1 MECNKEEAIRAKE
14 IAEKKMQDNDFV
26 GARKTAIKAQQLYPG
41 LENISKILIIC
52 DVHCSAE
59 TKVGSEKDWYSI
71 LQVDRTADGGSINKQ
86 YRKLALL
93 LHPDKNMFP
102 GSEGAFKLIVEAQK
116 LLMDPA
122 LRKIYDLKCNAALK
136 QAKAKAARYKNAREE
151 PGVHPHPGNPQQSN
165 QQVQQQ
171 QQQQQQVQQQ
181 QQQQQVQQQ
190 QQQQQQQQVQQQQQ
204 QQQVQQQQQQ
214 QQQQQK
220 TQPEVFNG
228 RYSFWTLCPFCSVRY
243 EYQIQYLGKG
253 LRCPNCG
260 KVFIGHEVGSQGMAS
275 GGKESFAQKKEDT
288 CQDSK
293 KIGSEK
299 ESTTKVGGV
308 SEAKGWEAANLR
320 KGDVNK
326 ANWMATEN
334 GSTMKVGGDSEV
346 KGREAANL
354 RKGDVNKTNGM
365 ATENGSSGNG
375 TRKRESKSTDNCRS
389 QKKSRVTEPPNAAQG
404 QTEATIESDASKTD
418 EAHVS
423 SADLKE
429 NKVERHKGLAPHEK
443 SSLDGKDRAGECNS
457 RKEDAVEVDKV
468 PLAGFFDF
476 NKDKSFAAG
485 QIWAI
490 YDHFDGM
497 PRFYARIRQVF
508 SSDFKVRMTLL
519 EADSDDQY
527 VIDWMTEDL
536 PVACG
541 KFKHS
546 KNEYTEDPNKFSHRV
561 EWEKILGKCPYMIY
575 PRKGETWALYKNW
588 DIKWSSDPDNH
599 RNYEY
604 EFVEVHSDYSEESG
618 IKIAYLVKI
627 KGFVSLFRP
636 IIANGKDLL
645 HIPPNEI
652 LRFSHRVPSYRMSG
666 EEREDVFEGYFELD
680 PASLPSDIEKIS
692 DPTQVEVNIGSE
704 DTDSNGLLNSP
715 RMERTSKPQE
725 STDPDENA
733 GQPIQKNPI
742 GSDPVNNPD
751 GLDTVGSVGKPR
763 STSPSPVDP
772 IMPNPEAMYYNFEK
786 DKLPQKFMRGQIW
799 AMYCDLDGLPKFYAH
814 VKKVELSPTFK
825 LQIRWLESC
834 SLPKGAT
841 KCLDKQIPICCGTFT
856 HGSKAEFD
864 ETASF
869 SHMSRPVTFSKT
881 SKFEINPR
889 KGEVWALYKNF
900 NPKLSHSDL
909 DKCEYEIVVVR
920 EVKPQLIQV
929 LVLEQNCET
938 VHFGTIFKSKR
949 NGKEITMEIP
959 AVDLLRFSYQIPA
972 FQLTNKVHEKLQ
984 GCWELDPKALPDSYI
999 LDRRASGSGSKD
1011 Q

>member
-26 GARKTAIKAQQLYPG
+26 GARKTAVKAQQLYPG

-59 TKVGSEKDWYSI
+59 TRVGSEKDWYSI
-71 LQVDRTADGGSINKQ
+71 LQVDRTADGASINKQ

-93 LHPDKNMFP
+93 LHPDKNTFP
-102 GSEGAFKLIVEAQK
+102 GSEGAFKLIGEAQT
-116 LLMDPA
+116 LLIDPA
-122 LRKIYDLKCNAALK
+122 QRKIYDLKCNAALK
-136 QAKAKAARYKNAREE
+136 QAKAKAARNRNAREE
-151 PGVHPHPGNPQQSN
+151 PGVHPHPGNTQQSN
-165 QQVQQQ
+165 QK
-171 QQQQQQVQQQ
+171 VQQQ

-190 QQQQQQQQVQQQQQ
+190 QQQQQQKVQQQQQ
-204 QQQVQQQQQQ
+204 QKQQVQQQQQQ
-214 QQQQQK
+214 QQQQEK

-228 RYSFWTLCPFCSVRY
+228 RYSFWTLCPFCNVRY
-243 EYQIQYLGKG
+243 EYQIQYLDKG

-260 KVFIGHEVGSQGMAS
+260 KVFIGHEVGPQGMAS
-275 GGKESFAQKKEDT
+275 GDKESFAQKKEDP

-293 KIGSEK
+293 KIGSDK
-299 ESTTKVGGV
+299 ESTMKVGGQK
-308 SEAKGWEAANLR
+308 EEAANLR

-326 ANWMATEN
+326 A
-334 GSTMKVGGDSEV
+334 
-346 KGREAANL
+346 
-354 RKGDVNKTNGM
+354 NGM

-404 QTEATIESDASKTD
+404 QTEATIASKTN
-418 EAHVS
+418 EARVS

-429 NKVERHKGLAPHEK
+429 NKVERHKGLAPDEKSSPHGK

-468 PLAGFFDF
+468 PLAGYYDF

-508 SSDFKVRMTLL
+508 SSDFKVRMALL

-546 KNEYTEDPNKFSHRV
+546 KNEYTEDPSKFSHRV
-561 EWEKILGKCPYMIY
+561 EWEKILGRCPYMIY

-636 IIANGKDLL
+636 TIANGKIRL

-666 EEREDVFEGYFELD
+666 EEREDVLKAILNLIL
-680 PASLPSDIEKIS
+680 PLPSDIEKIS

-704 DTDSNGLLNSP
+704 DTDSN
-715 RMERTSKPQE
+715 
-725 STDPDENA
+725 DPDENA

-751 GLDTVGSVGKPR
+751 GFDTVGK
-763 STSPSPVDP
+763 
-772 IMPNPEAMYYNFEK
+772 AMYYNFEK
-786 DKLPQKFMRGQIW
+786 DKLPQKFVRGQIW

-814 VKKVELSPTFK
+814 IKKVELSPSFK

-841 KCLDKQIPICCGTFT
+841 KWLDKQIPICCGTFT

-869 SHMSRPVTFSKT
+869 SHMSRPVTFSKS

-909 DKCEYEIVVVR
+909 DKCEYEIVEVR

-938 VHFGTIFKSKR
+938 
-949 NGKEITMEIP
+949 EITMEIP

-984 GCWELDPKALPDSYI
+984 GCWELDPKALPESYI
-999 LDRRASGSGSKD
+999 LDRTASVSYFSFQQTTLLSFSNCDYIKYVNSACLIF
-1011 Q
+1011 

>member
-1 MECNKEEAIRAKE
+1 MIC
-14 IAEKKMQDNDFV
+14 
-26 GARKTAIKAQQLYPG
+26 
-41 LENISKILIIC
+41 ILG
-52 DVHCSAE
+52 CSVFS
-59 TKVGSEKDWYSI
+59 TIWKVASYSQCAVIVLHLATFLKGEKDG
-71 LQVDRTADGGSINKQ
+71 VDRTADGGSINKQ

-93 LHPDKNMFP
+93 LHPDKNTFP
-102 GSEGAFKLIVEAQK
+102 GSEGAFKLIGEAQK

-122 LRKIYDLKCNAALK
+122 QRRIYDLKCNAAMK
-136 QAKAKAARYKNAREE
+136 QAKAKAARSRNAREE
-151 PGVHPHPGNPQQSN
+151 PGVHPHPGNPQQN
-165 QQVQQQ
+165 DQQVQQQ
-171 QQQQQQVQQQ
+171 QQQQQVQQKQKQQQQQVQQQ
-181 QQQQQVQQQ
+181 QQQQQKV
-190 QQQQQQQQVQQQQQ
+190 
-204 QQQVQQQQQQ
+204 QQ

-228 RYSFWTLCPFCSVRY
+228 RYSFWTLCPFCNVRY

-260 KVFIGHEVGSQGMAS
+260 KVFIGHEVGPQGVAS
-275 GGKESFAQKKEDT
+275 GGNQSFAQKKEEPR
-288 CQDSK
+288 QDGH

-299 ESTTKVGGV
+299 E
-308 SEAKGWEAANLR
+308 
-320 KGDVNK
+320 
-326 ANWMATEN
+326 
-334 GSTMKVGGDSEV
+334 STMKVGGDSEA

-354 RKGDVNKTNGM
+354 HKGDVNKANGM

-375 TRKRESKSTDNCRS
+375 TRKRGSKSTDNCRS
-389 QKKSRVTEPPNAAQG
+389 PKKSRVTEPPNAAQG
-404 QTEATIESDASKTD
+404 QTEATKESDASKTD
-418 EAHVS
+418 EARDS

-429 NKVERHKGLAPHEK
+429 NKAERHKGMAPHEK
-443 SSLDGKDRAGECNS
+443 SSLDGKDRAGECNN
-457 RKEDAVEVDKV
+457 RKEEAVEVDKV
-468 PLAGFFDF
+468 PLAGFYDF

-546 KNEYTEDPNKFSHRV
+546 KNEYTEDSSKFSHRV
-561 EWEKILGKCPYMIY
+561 EWAKIVGRCPYMIY

-588 DIKWSSDPDNH
+588 DIKWSSDPDKH

-636 IIANGKDLL
+636 TIANGKDSL

-666 EEREDVFEGYFELD
+666 GEREDVFEGYFELD

-692 DPTQVEVNIGSE
+692 DPTQVEVNIGRG

-715 RMERTSKPQE
+715 RMERTSQPQE
-725 STDPDENA
+725 STDLDENA

-751 GLDTVGSVGKPR
+751 GLDTVGSVGKQR
-763 STSPSPVDP
+763 STSPSSVDP
-772 IMPNPEAMYYNFEK
+772 IIPSPEALYYNFEK

-799 AMYCDLDGLPKFYAH
+799 AMYCDFDGLPKFYAH
-814 VKKVELSPTFK
+814 IKKVELSPSFK
-825 LQIRWLESC
+825 LHIRWLESC
-834 SLPKGAT
+834 SLPKGAS
-841 KCLDKQIPICCGTFT
+841 KWLDKQIPICCGTFT

-909 DKCEYEIVVVR
+909 EKCEYEIVEVR

-929 LVLEQNCET
+929 LVLEQDSES
-938 VHFGTIFKSKR
+938 VHSGTIFRSKR
-949 NGKEITMEIP
+949 NGQEITMEIP

-972 FQLTNKVHEKLQ
+972 FQLTNKVQEKLQ

-999 LDRRASGSGSKD
+999 FDRRARGSGNKD